1 MRSFI
6 RSTVHLYGGCCRC
19 LLSPALKFIRPL
31 LLYSLPFFDS
41 TVPYS
46 FLNNSARFSSGKS
59 SKLDGNLFSFN
70 QSETKSTKNG
80 FVIVSYLLLSH
91 WLRCTWLNSN
101 SQSHSRKKSDVTPR
115 QMASVEVE
123 VYPEIS
129 QL

>member
-1 MRSFI
+1 M
-6 RSTVHLYGGCCRC
+6 HLYGGCCRC

-70 QSETKSTKNG
+70 QSESKSTKNR
-80 FVIVSYLLLSH
+80 FCYCFLFTFISLA
-91 WLRCTWLNSN
+91 
-101 SQSHSRKKSDVTPR
+101 
-115 QMASVEVE
+115 QMHVANF
-123 VYPEIS
+123 
-129 QL
+129 